1 MSMATIRDSVRFWLH
16 DGTGSPPVSIFSD
29 PDIDRFLALEA
40 VVDID
45 GYHPEQTGW
54 TPTYNVKRA
63 AGWGWIWLGGLASNK
78 PLSYKAGDVQVNYDK
93 TYCLNKAR
101 ELMGSATATATR
113 VDEPYQEQH
122 RKKYYDGDPGM
133 ES

>member
-29 PDIDRFLALEA
+29 ADIDRFLALEP
-40 VVDID
+40 VVDIN
-45 GYHPEQTGW
+45 GYHPEQVLW

-63 AGWGWIWLGGLASNK
+63 AGWGWIWLGGLAANK

-93 TYCLNKAR
+93 TYCNAR
-101 ELMGSATATATR
+101 AVELMGSATATATR
-113 VDEPYQEQH
+113 VDEPYPERF
-122 RKKYYDGDPGM
+122 RKKYFDGDPGM